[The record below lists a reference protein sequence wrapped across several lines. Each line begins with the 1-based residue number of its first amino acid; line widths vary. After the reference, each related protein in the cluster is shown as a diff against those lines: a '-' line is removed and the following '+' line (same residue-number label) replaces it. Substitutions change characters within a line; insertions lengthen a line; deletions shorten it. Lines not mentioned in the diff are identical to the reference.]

1 MKGMWDRAE
10 ESNASRDGASHYSS
24 VGNDMSLD
32 SPAGVTSVS
41 SPRSQLQKTLST
53 SSLLGTKESRAI
65 WLLKIAVFVV
75 VLLAVSA
82 VAAATYVNITREERD
97 NFADAVRPMY
107 NCLLSHLDFLTMAA
121 QSFSLSIF
129 SIV

>member
-1 MKGMWDRAE
+1 MKGIWDRAE
-10 ESNASRDGASHYSS
+10 DSNASRDGASHYSS
-24 VGNDMSLD
+24 VGNDMSFD
-32 SPAGVTSVS
+32 SPGVTSVS
-41 SPRSQLQKTLST
+41 SPRFQLQKTLST

-97 NFADAVRPMY
+97 NFADAVR
-107 NCLLSHLDFLTMAA
+107 
-121 QSFSLSIF
+121 
-129 SIV
+129 IVLV